1 MFMIEEESAA
11 TNIKILTM
19 LVWFSTRREGRA
31 ELLRWGILNIILPL
45 QKHENPVMR
54 LVAHKLIFNLIWK
67 GETTTEGG
75 GDWARGRKSLQVVS
89 TFDCKKGD
97 REKDTVILESKLSFK
112 SHLLQQL

>member
-67 GETTTEGG
+67 GESTEG
-75 GDWARGRKSLQVVS
+75 DWVAKKKLTSGKYFWLQKGR
-89 TFDCKKGD
+89 
-97 REKDTVILESKLSFK
+97 
-112 SHLLQQL
+112 